1 MRRAGV
7 LRGKCLAYWVLLGVV
22 TVRASFA
29 RNPVFRGVLFLY
41 GNAASIRVRRR
52 SKGVSS
58 NKIPGLEGPFL
69 HQNTPRAKIAF
80 FLLAT
85 RKKCSVSY

>member
-41 GNAASIRVRRR
+41 GNAAHRPPPAAALYFVRRNP
-52 SKGVSS
+52 KNLGVLC
-58 NKIPGLEGPFL
+58 KEKP
-69 HQNTPRAKIAF
+69 PRKAA
-80 FLLAT
+80 
-85 RKKCSVSY
+85 

>member
-41 GNAASIRVRRR
+41 GNAASFRVRRR
-52 SKGVSS
+52 PVFLFDETP
-58 NKIPGLEGPFL
+58 KI
-69 HQNTPRAKIAF
+69 
-80 FLLAT
+80 
-85 RKKCSVSY
+85 